1 MRKLTRFISL
11 LGIAV
16 YVLSA
21 CTNQVPSPHQTTVS
35 TPAATV
41 LAPHMA
47 LLKLAGTAPASCP
60 ITPVFTGSLGRPNLD
75 VLPWMKAEPAS
86 SRIVAYLFYA
96 GPVSSDTQTY
106 RPLHTGGGYPDGSTT
121 KILWLGDIPME
132 APPRSFGPLTIPM
145 RPWLLKSPGRS
156 SQQVM
161 RRFNKLFPWHRVL
174 GVITHP
180 LSMSL
185 LLDAGSCRSKAA
197 QLQLPSLFGSLETD
211 VPRDAQRDRS
221 KDVNCFGLSFPDPS

>member
-1 MRKLTRFISL
+1 MSKLTRFISL

-16 YVLSA
+16 FVLSA

-47 LLKLAGTAPASCP
+47 LLKLAGTVPASCP

-121 KILWLGDIPME
+121 KILWSINNPNASAALEITGKKLSAGHETFQQTFPMASSPWGDYPSIVNVPT
-132 APPRSFGPLTIPM
+132 PGCWQVQI
-145 RPWLLKSPGRS
+145 KSGT
-156 SQQVM
+156 V
-161 RRFNKLFPWHRVL
+161 
-174 GVITHP
+174 
-180 LSMSL
+180 
-185 LLDAGSCRSKAA
+185 AA
-197 QLQLPSLFGSLETD
+197 TVTFWVVG
-211 VPRDAQRDRS
+211 
-221 KDVNCFGLSFPDPS
+221 N

>member
-1 MRKLTRFISL
+1 MSKLTRFISL

-16 YVLSA
+16 FVLSA
-21 CTNQVPSPHQTTVS
+21 CTNQAPSPHQTTVS

-47 LLKLAGTAPASCP
+47 LLKLAGTVPASCP

-121 KILWLGDIPME
+121 KILWSINNPNASAALEITGKKLSAGHETFQQTFPMASSPRGDYPSIVNVP
-132 APPRSFGPLTIPM
+132 T
-145 RPWLLKSPGRS
+145 PGC
-156 SQQVM
+156 
-161 RRFNKLFPWHRVL
+161 W
-174 GVITHP
+174 
-180 LSMSL
+180 
-185 LLDAGSCRSKAA
+185 
-197 QLQLPSLFGSLETD
+197 QLQIKSGTVAATVTFWVVG
-211 VPRDAQRDRS
+211 
-221 KDVNCFGLSFPDPS
+221 N

>member
-1 MRKLTRFISL
+1 MSKLTRFISL

-16 YVLSA
+16 FVLSA
-21 CTNQVPSPHQTTVS
+21 CTNQAPSPHQTTVS

-41 LAPHMA
+41 LAPH
-47 LLKLAGTAPASCP
+47 LLKLAGTVPASCP

-121 KILWLGDIPME
+121 KILWSINNP
-132 APPRSFGPLTIPM
+132 
-145 RPWLLKSPGRS
+145 
-156 SQQVM
+156 
-161 RRFNKLFPWHRVL
+161 N
-174 GVITHP
+174 

-221 KDVNCFGLSFPDPS
+221 KDVNCSSLSFPDPS

>member
-16 YVLSA
+16 FVLSA
-21 CTNQVPSPHQTTVS
+21 CTKQASSPPQTTVS
-35 TPAATV
+35 TPTATV
-41 LAPHMA
+41 LAPH

-86 SRIVAYLFYA
+86 SGIVAYLFYA

-121 KILWLGDIPME
+121 KILWSINNPHASAVLEITGKKLSAGHETFQQTFPMALSPRGDYPSIVNVP
-132 APPRSFGPLTIPM
+132 T
-145 RPWLLKSPGRS
+145 PGC
-156 SQQVM
+156 
-161 RRFNKLFPWHRVL
+161 W
-174 GVITHP
+174 
-180 LSMSL
+180 
-185 LLDAGSCRSKAA
+185 
-197 QLQLPSLFGSLETD
+197 QLQLKSGTD
-211 VPRDAQRDRS
+211 AATVTFW
-221 KDVNCFGLSFPDPS
+221 VVGN